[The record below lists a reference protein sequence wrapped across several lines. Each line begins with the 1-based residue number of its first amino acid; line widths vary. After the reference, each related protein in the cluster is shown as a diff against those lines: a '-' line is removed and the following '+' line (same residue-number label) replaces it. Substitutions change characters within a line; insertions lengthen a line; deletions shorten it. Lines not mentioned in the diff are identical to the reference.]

1 MGKAIQIKSVDF
13 SSVALAKVN
22 FTDSIPCTGL
32 ELNKST
38 MTFEKVGDT
47 DTLVATK
54 TPENTTDVVSWSS
67 SNENVATVENGVV
80 TIHGI
85 GTATITA
92 TCGNQTAS
100 ATISQTSIKAAGTL
114 MIYTDKAISDYESAL
129 FITSAANNTCFVNKY
144 TDNDKVRILYGAGLD
159 AEAIPVP
166 YGATKIKAKT
176 ENNTAISFNYMYR
189 ADMNDLVQVYS
200 STYPKYIDYTNWVS
214 SSTGGTV
221 EYGQC
226 VAFKAASAS
235 VTDTVEYFY
244 FE

>member
-1 MGKAIQIKSVDF
+1 MGKAIEIKNVDF

-22 FTDSIPCTGL
+22 LTDPIPCTAIS
-32 ELNKST
+32 LNKSALS
-38 MTFEKVGDT
+38 FEKVGDT

-54 TPENTTDVVSWSS
+54 TPANTTDAVSWSS
-67 SNENVATVENGVV
+67 SNENVATVDNGVV

-92 TCGNQTAS
+92 TCGNNSAS
-100 ATISQTSIKAAGTL
+100 ATVNQTSIKAAGTL
-114 MIYTDKAISDYESAL
+114 KIITDMAISEYSSAL
-129 FITSAANNTCFVNKY
+129 YIASAENNTSFVNKY
-144 TDNDKVRILYGAGLD
+144 TNNDDVRILYGAGND

-166 YGATKIKAKT
+166 YGATKVKAKT
-176 ENNTAISFNYMYR
+176 ENNTSISFNYMYR
-189 ADMNDLVQVYS
+189 ANMNETVQVYG
-200 STYPKYIDYTNWVS
+200 TDCAKYIDYTNWVN

-226 VAFKAASAS
+226 ILFKMASAS